1 MKCMSIGLRVQVQIS
16 FTAFLTLTWMVFT
29 VFLWSWQD
37 QDGSHIKGLLIN
49 FIHHNWPSLLRHN
62 FLEEFITPII
72 KVHIVTTLTMIHW
85 IDSLHSHFR
94 WSNSD
99 GALVDLVLQV
109 FELISSPD
117 RDPSMLLHLQ
127 HCHLVSNPRA
137 EHCFVESCYWLLLV
151 NGSTIW

>member
-1 MKCMSIGLRVQVQIS
+1 MKCMSIGLRLQVQIS
-16 FTAFLTLTWMVFT
+16 FTAFLTLAWMVST

-72 KVHIVTTLTMIHW
+72 KVHIVTTLTVIHW
-85 IDSLHSHFR
+85 IDSLSHFR

-99 GALVDLVLQV
+99 GALVVLVLYVWLSWFLALIEIQTCYLIYNNTAIWCRIL
-109 FELISSPD
+109 ELNIV
-117 RDPSMLLHLQ
+117 LWKG
-127 HCHLVSNPRA
+127 
-137 EHCFVESCYWLLLV
+137 CYWLLLV
-151 NGSTIW
+151 NGSTI